1 MLASDA
7 FSAVQEASS
16 NSGKEEKIY
25 DREEVKK
32 ITNRWNIFSLLN
44 KVTLLLLEIQNQIL
58 ICIYHCNIIV
68 LILANYTYNSEG
80 NC

>member
-32 ITNRWNIFSLLN
+32 ITNR
-44 KVTLLLLEIQNQIL
+44 
-58 ICIYHCNIIV
+58 
-68 LILANYTYNSEG
+68 
-80 NC
+80 